1 MVGETQIPTVEA
13 APPVGRTRPGLLLRR
28 GVREVIGVIIPAIL
42 AALLIQVFVAQT
54 TRVESYSME
63 PTLYERQRLV
73 IEKISYHLHAPRRG
87 DIVVLHAPDGGDIA
101 LIKRVI
107 GLPGETIE
115 VRNGQVLI
123 NGHPLQE
130 PYLRTL
136 TNGVFPLTPI
146 PDDAIFVMGDNR
158 DRSRDSRTFGPVP
171 IEDVVGRAWLRY
183 WPPDRAGFVLN
194 P

>member
-1 MVGETQIPTVEA
+1 
-13 APPVGRTRPGLLLRR
+13 
-28 GVREVIGVIIPAIL
+28 
-42 AALLIQVFVAQT
+42 
-54 TRVESYSME
+54 ME

-123 NGHPLQE
+123 NSRPLQE

-171 IEDVVGRAWLRY
+171 IEDVVASLAALLAAGQGRFCPESLTII
-183 WPPDRAGFVLN
+183 RASPLIGCILC
-194 P
+194 

>member
-1 MVGETQIPTVEA
+1 M
-13 APPVGRTRPGLLLRR
+13 
-28 GVREVIGVIIPAIL
+28 
-42 AALLIQVFVAQT
+42 
-54 TRVESYSME
+54 
-63 PTLYERQRLV
+63 
-73 IEKISYHLHAPRRG
+73 
-87 DIVVLHAPDGGDIA
+87 LHAPDGGDIA

-123 NGHPLQE
+123 NGHPFQE